1 MLNPKEFALWL
12 EECEARHDGYIM
24 CAIGQNPKALSEW
37 YYSGQ
42 YSGKQLTKAYYWR
55 ENAQRVFDCQGMA
68 DGYVTEFAGLGTVNV
83 RARNNYASWCGDKG
97 EGTIPVD
104 KRTEGAAVFIYS
116 KSAGYITHV
125 GFLVRPVD
133 ENNRAGDWWVVE
145 ARGVMYGVVK
155 TKLSERPWNRW
166 GWMTK
171 YFEYS
176 DELPEATEVTY
187 GARTLKRG
195 MTGEDV
201 KALQSDLIALGYS
214 CGSYGADGEFGRATE
229 SAVKAFQLANGL
241 EVDGIAGTMT
251 FDALRTRMPETGE
264 TVDTAEP
271 DKTVEIVNGQTWN
284 VRTVPSVQGSRVLGI
299 ARRGDV
305 YAVGLAEAEGWVNI
319 IYNDESAWVSA
330 KAVTV

>member
-155 TKLSERPWNRW
+155 TRLEERQPNFW

-171 YFEYS
+171 YFDYETGAETGGFEALKNG
-176 DELPEATEVTY
+176 DEGEAVK
-187 GARTLKRG
+187 TLQ
-195 MTGEDV
+195 TN
-201 KALQSDLIALGYS
+201 LIRLGYD
-214 CGSYGADGEFGRATE
+214 CGYWGADGDFGDATE
-229 SAVKAFQLANGL
+229 LAVRTFEILHDL
-241 EVDGIAGTMT
+241 PVDGVYGAEDAAKLEAALVKLDAAPEELPRWVLIMGGDCWVRSAPGTDGAKLGVARKGT
-251 FDALRTRMPETGE
+251 KLSYG
-264 TVDTAEP
+264 
-271 DKTVEIVNGQTWN
+271 GQTSEDGWLLVAYDN
-284 VRTVPSVQGSRVLGI
+284 QN
-299 ARRGDV
+299 
-305 YAVGLAEAEGWVNI
+305 GWVSGK
-319 IYNDESAWVSA
+319 YGKLES
-330 KAVTV
+330 